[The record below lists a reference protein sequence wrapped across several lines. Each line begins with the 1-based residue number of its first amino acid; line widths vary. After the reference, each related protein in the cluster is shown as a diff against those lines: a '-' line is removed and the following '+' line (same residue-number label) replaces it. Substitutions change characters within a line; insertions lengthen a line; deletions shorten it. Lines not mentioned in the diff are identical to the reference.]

1 MMRYLLDTH
10 TFIWSIEGNPKLKP
24 DIRNIVRDKS
34 NTVFLSIISTWEI
47 VIKMMLKKLQ
57 LDIPVAK
64 IFKNLEFEILPIKLD
79 HVLVLLKLPPI
90 HKDPFDRMLVAQA
103 KSEKLSL
110 LTDDPQIKQYQS
122 K

>member
-1 MMRYLLDTH
+1 MTRYLLDTH

-24 DIRNIVRDKS
+24 DTKNIVLDKS
-34 NTVFLSIISTWEI
+34 NIVFLSIVSVWEI
-47 VIKMMLKKLQ
+47 AIKVMLKKLR

-122 K
+122 R

>member
-1 MMRYLLDTH
+1 MRYLLDTH
-10 TFIWSIEGNPKLKP
+10 TFIWSIEGNPKLKLNTK
-24 DIRNIVRDKS
+24 NIVRDKS
-34 NTVFLSIISTWEI
+34 NTVFLSIVSTWEI
-47 VIKMMLKKLQ
+47 AIKIMIKKLQ

-64 IFKNLEFEILPIKLD
+64 IFKDLEFEILPIKLE
-79 HVLVLLKLPPI
+79 HILVLLQLPPI

-103 KSEKLSL
+103 KSEKLTL

>member
-1 MMRYLLDTH
+1 MRYLLDTH

-24 DIRNIVRDKS
+24 DTKNIVRDKS
-34 NTVFLSIISTWEI
+34 NTVFLSIISVWEI
-47 VIKMMLKKLQ
+47 AIKVMLKKLK
-57 LDIPVAK
+57 LDIPIIK
-64 IFKNLEFEILPIKLD
+64 IFRNLEFEILPVKLD
-79 HVLVLLKLPPI
+79 HVLLLLKLPPI

-103 KSEKLSL
+103 KSEKLTL